1 MSEQEDEFVKSR
13 VEVVLE
19 DETHGWEDEVDGS
32 GGSLE
37 ARMRARR
44 EEVEALVS
52 EKFPLPRYET
62 IIAVELRFQG
72 YERQRL
78 MFERNKRQ
86 RSVALKEL
94 YTACDQILAAT
105 LGFYE
110 LAGAEDEEGTH
121 TDHSWYSLA
130 KGVLGDKFRDDAT
143 PRQAMLALIG
153 AEQVPTLWNDW
164 QEWMSGQRMDVDR
177 EMETDFQKTT

>member
-1 MSEQEDEFVKSR
+1 MSIDESEQETREFD
-13 VEVVLE
+13 L
-19 DETHGWEDEVDGS
+19 DG

-44 EEVEALVS
+44 EEVESLVS

-62 IIAVELRFQG
+62 MVAVELRFQG
-72 YERQRL
+72 YERQRA

-86 RSVALKEL
+86 RTVALKEL
-94 YTACDQILAAT
+94 YTACDQILGAT
-105 LGFYE
+105 QAFYE
-110 LAGAEDEEGTH
+110 LAGADDEEGKRTE
-121 TDHSWYSLA
+121 HSWYSLA
-130 KGVLGDKFRDDAT
+130 QGVLGDKFNDEST

-177 EMETDFQKTT
+177 EVERDFRTTK

>member
-1 MSEQEDEFVKSR
+1 MSEETQ
-13 VEVVLE
+13 VESVE
-19 DETHGWEDEVDGS
+19 IEANGS
-32 GGSLE
+32 GSLE
-37 ARMRARR
+37 SRMRARR
-44 EEVEALVS
+44 DEVEALVS
-52 EKFPLPRYET
+52 EKFPLPRYEQMV
-62 IIAVELRFQG
+62 AVELRFQG
-72 YERQRL
+72 YERQRS

-110 LAGAEDEEGTH
+110 LASADDTEGRRTE
-121 TDHSWYSLA
+121 HSWYSLA
-130 KGVLGDKFRDDAT
+130 QGVLGEKFNDEST

-177 EMETDFQKTT
+177 EVETDFQKTT